1 MDAAD
6 IRQLIA
12 EKTTYIETKDYY
24 GVLGLERDASHG
36 SVQKQYFN
44 LVKVLHPDRIARK
57 GLEDISD
64 EAAALFK
71 FVTDAH
77 ATLTDPA
84 KRKEYE
90 NKAPDVGATTSEL
103 QAQAASRTTQ
113 ELLREDPGGLGVSAT
128 EAAKIFFHKGSMLM
142 KKGAYGD
149 AEKFFERA
157 LAAEPDNARYNL
169 QMGWALFQNSERSNS
184 ERLSLAREHVDR
196 ALKGDEENAEAHY
209 YMARLYKESGQMDKC
224 REHLEASLKRR
235 PNFIEVKREL
245 RLLEMRSKKGAKGGS
260 PRKKTRNTK
269 TAGEKRLPFGLDR
282 LFKRK

>member
-1 MDAAD
+1 LDAAD

-84 KRKEYE
+84 KRKEY
-90 NKAPDVGATTSEL
+90 
-103 QAQAASRTTQ
+103 
-113 ELLREDPGGLGVSAT
+113 
-128 EAAKIFFHKGSMLM
+128 
-142 KKGAYGD
+142 
-149 AEKFFERA
+149 
-157 LAAEPDNARYNL
+157 
-169 QMGWALFQNSERSNS
+169 
-184 ERLSLAREHVDR
+184 
-196 ALKGDEENAEAHY
+196 
-209 YMARLYKESGQMDKC
+209 
-224 REHLEASLKRR
+224 
-235 PNFIEVKREL
+235 
-245 RLLEMRSKKGAKGGS
+245 
-260 PRKKTRNTK
+260 
-269 TAGEKRLPFGLDR
+269 
-282 LFKRK
+282 